1 MYFDPLLKF
10 VQLGILNI
18 YYSRVIKGFSKKNVQ
33 FSMIPEKEKTK
44 ENHKEEMSYV

>member
-18 YYSRVIKGFSKKNVQ
+18 YYSRVIKGSSKKNVQ
-33 FSMIPEKEKTK
+33 FSMIPEKEKQKKITRRK
-44 ENHKEEMSYV
+44 

>member
-18 YYSRVIKGFSKKNVQ
+18 YYSRVIKGSSKKNVQ
-33 FSMIPEKEKTK
+33 FSMISRRERTK